1 MTGTLEGRCAIVT
14 GAADGIGRAIVLRFL
29 AEGARVV
36 AVDRNPPCFDS
47 DDGVAALTADVTDEA
62 AATAMVELAVTSFG
76 GADILVNN
84 AGICLPGSIEDQTL
98 ASWET
103 TFAVNVTAPFRIA
116 QAAIPAMKAKGWGRI
131 INLGSIM
138 SDFGGPSL
146 CAYGAS
152 KHAVAGLT
160 KAIAVD
166 VGQYGITANYLQPS
180 AIWTGMS
187 RPFMEDEG
195 FRTYWETKA
204 PAGYIGE
211 PDDVAGPALFLASD
225 AARFVSGMGFRIC
238 GGAMARF

>member
-1 MTGTLEGRCAIVT
+1 MGKLDGRTAIVT
-14 GAADGIGRAIVLRFL
+14 GAGSGIGEAIAVLFH
-29 AEGARVV
+29 AEGARVL
-36 AVDRNPPCFDS
+36 AVDLAEPALQ
-47 DDGVAALTADVTDEA
+47 GVRMAVLAADVTADDAPTRIVA
-62 AATAMVELAVTSFG
+62 AADALG

-98 ASWET
+98 DSWDRV
-103 TFAVNVTAPFRIA
+103 FAVNVRAVFRLT
-116 QAAIPAMKAKGWGRI
+116 QAAVPAMKAKGWGRI

-160 KAIAVD
+160 KSLAVD
-166 VGQYGITANYLQPS
+166 LGPFGITANYLQPS

-187 RPFMEDEG
+187 RPFMDDPD
-195 FRTYWETKA
+195 FRHYWETKA
-204 PAGYIGE
+204 PVGYIGD
-211 PDDVAGPALFLASD
+211 PDDIAHPALFLASTES
-225 AARFVSGMGFRIC
+225 RFVNGAGWRIC

>member
-1 MTGTLEGRCAIVT
+1 MTTRI
-14 GAADGIGRAIVLRFL
+14 
-29 AEGARVV
+29 
-36 AVDRNPPCFDS
+36 AV
-47 DDGVAALTADVTDEA
+47 LTADVTADD
-62 AATAMVELAVTSFG
+62 AATRMVELARARFG

-98 ASWET
+98 ESWQQ
-103 TFAVNVTAPFRIA
+103 TFAVNVTAPFRIS
-116 QAAIPAMKAKGWGRI
+116 QAAIPDMKAKGWGRI

-160 KAIAVD
+160 KATAVD
-166 VGQYGITANYLQPS
+166 VGQFGITANYLQPS

-187 RPFMEDEG
+187 RPFMADDG
-195 FRTYWETKA
+195 FRQYWEDKA
-204 PAGYIGE
+204 PVGYIGE
-211 PDDVAGPALFLASD
+211 PDDVAGPALFLASE